1 MIHRDLAL
9 FTHTIRTITALTC
22 FCFRSCLSAL
32 SALSALSLSRSCSL
46 LFPFHCDV
54 LLVLM
59 WCVIRRD
66 PRCLHTP
73 FELALLSLAY
83 VLVAV
88 SPLSRSLAR
97 TVCYFLFTV
106 LCCWLD
112 CYVLFTALM
121 CCSCTSLELALF
133 SLGFRFCH
141 TLTFLSLSFD
151 LSTVSF

>member
-1 MIHRDLAL
+1 MISRCLHTLFGLSLLSLASVFVPVSL
-9 FTHTIRTITALTC
+9 
-22 FCFRSCLSAL
+22 
-32 SALSALSLSRSCSL
+32 LSRSLVRCSL
-46 LFPFHCDV
+46 LFPFHCVV
-54 LLVLM
+54 LLVRL

-97 TVCYFLFTV
+97 TVCCFLYTV

-112 CYVLFTALM
+112 CDVLFTALM